1 MPVRDRLTGILL
13 LLLAVAGWG
22 AVAWLVTNES
32 PVGRPVIQ
40 LAGAVAIGSAVGL
53 TAWPLLWLL
62 GFARQRTIAYRGD
75 WSRAGR
81 RAFIVG
87 LTVTVLVMLRGQS
100 TLSLP
105 LAAFVITLAILV
117 ELAFSLRR

>member
-1 MPVRDRLTGILL
+1 MPARDRLTGILL
-13 LLLAVAGWG
+13 LLLAVGAWA
-22 AVAWLVTNES
+22 AVAWLVTTES

-40 LAGAVAIGSAVGL
+40 LVGAVAIGSAVGL

-75 WSRAGR
+75 WGRAGR
-81 RAFIVG
+81 RALILG
-87 LTVTVLVMLRGQS
+87 LTVAVLVMLRGQS

-105 LAAFVITLAILV
+105 LAAFVVTLAVLV

>member
-1 MPVRDRLTGILL
+1 MPVRDRLTGVLL
-13 LLLAVAGWG
+13 LSLAIGAWG
-22 AVAWLVTNES
+22 AVAWLVTTES

-40 LAGAVAIGSAVGL
+40 LIGAVAIGGAVGL

-75 WSRAGR
+75 WGRAGR
-81 RAFIVG
+81 RALILG
-87 LTVTVLVMLRGQS
+87 LTVAVLVMLRGQS

>member
-1 MPVRDRLTGILL
+1 MIVRDRFIGLL
-13 LLLAVAGWG
+13 LMLSAVAAWVAVGWL
-22 AVAWLVTNES
+22 LVTVS
-32 PVGRPVIQ
+32 PVDQPVVQ
-40 LAGAVAIGSAVGL
+40 LAGAVAIGSAVGI
-53 TAWPLLWLL
+53 TAWPLLWLI

-87 LTVTVLVMLRGQS
+87 LTVVVLITLRGQS
-100 TLSLP
+100 TLSVP
-105 LAAFVITLAILV
+105 LAAFVVTLAVLV